1 MLDLIKTR
9 RSTRKYLD
17 RPVPRELLEQI
28 VEAGRYAPS
37 GGNNQTGHFL
47 VVTDPA
53 VLARLA
59 EMAQEA
65 SAGMEVT
72 ENTYRS
78 LAFAIQAAKRG
89 GYVFHYHAPA
99 LIIAANKKDYGNNMA
114 DTACALENM
123 MLMANALDLGSCWI
137 NQLRWLN
144 EDPALLAYER
154 ELGLA
159 EDERVYG
166 AVAVGFADTPDG
178 LPERT
183 PLPRTG
189 NRVEYI

>member
-65 SAGMEVT
+65 FAGMEVT
-72 ENTYRS
+72 ENT
-78 LAFAIQAAKRG
+78 
-89 GYVFHYHAPA
+89 
-99 LIIAANKKDYGNNMA
+99 
-114 DTACALENM
+114 
-123 MLMANALDLGSCWI
+123 
-137 NQLRWLN
+137 
-144 EDPALLAYER
+144 
-154 ELGLA
+154 
-159 EDERVYG
+159 
-166 AVAVGFADTPDG
+166 
-178 LPERT
+178 
-183 PLPRTG
+183 
-189 NRVEYI
+189 